1 MVTKKRHAVFRV
13 PNYGA
18 KNRKGVKKRWRKPR
32 GIDSKIRVEKKG
44 HGATPKVGYKNS
56 PEIRFARQDGT
67 FEHLVHN
74 ERELLAMAGD
84 KTKVAVLAHGLS
96 RRTWASL
103 QKTASAKGIRI
114 VNRKKEQVP
123 AARKEK
129 KAVSSA
135 KQAQAPKPAPS
146 EAKHEHEHAHEH
158 AHEHSAAEQAG
169 GKPSDV
175 VKS

>member
-1 MVTKKRHAVFRV
+1 MVTKKKHAVFRV

-56 PEIRFARQDGT
+56 SEIRFARQDGT

-74 ERELLAMAGD
+74 ERELLAIAGD

-103 QKTASAKGIRI
+103 QKTAAAKGIRI
-114 VNRKKEQVP
+114 VNRKKEQAP
-123 AARKEK
+123 EARKEK
-129 KAVSSA
+129 KTVPVA
-135 KQAQAPKPAPS
+135 KQAPS

-158 AHEHSAAEQAG
+158 AHEHSAAEQEG
-169 GKPSDV
+169 GKPSNV